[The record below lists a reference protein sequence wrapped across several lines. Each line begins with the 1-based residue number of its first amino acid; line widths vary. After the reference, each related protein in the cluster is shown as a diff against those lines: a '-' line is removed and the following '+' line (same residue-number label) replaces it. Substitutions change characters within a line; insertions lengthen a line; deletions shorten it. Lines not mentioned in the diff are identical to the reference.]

1 MIWGY
6 HECHEQNKRQKCP
19 WLESICNKKKLQ
31 PWKLMI
37 VFLIYQKSE
46 DVFFSKYDQK
56 IILLVLKLLLK
67 YVYLFTI
74 GPPPLND
81 KGTVHFCTKRNP
93 QKCIKKFRGRNLTS
107 KKLFCTVTTQS
118 NSNSSTSRSKIENLV
133 VITDGHDGGDVKN
146 SQSTTTPGT
155 GVYASRTHWLSW
167 RFW

>member
-1 MIWGY
+1 MEADDCFSNIPEIWR
-6 HECHEQNKRQKCP
+6 CIFFLNVT
-19 WLESICNKKKLQ
+19 KK
-31 PWKLMI
+31 
-37 VFLIYQKSE
+37 S
-46 DVFFSKYDQK
+46 
-56 IILLVLKLLLK
+56 ILLVLELLLK

-93 QKCIKKFRGRNLTS
+93 QKSIKKLRGRNLTS

-146 SQSTTTPGT
+146 SQSTTIPPGT